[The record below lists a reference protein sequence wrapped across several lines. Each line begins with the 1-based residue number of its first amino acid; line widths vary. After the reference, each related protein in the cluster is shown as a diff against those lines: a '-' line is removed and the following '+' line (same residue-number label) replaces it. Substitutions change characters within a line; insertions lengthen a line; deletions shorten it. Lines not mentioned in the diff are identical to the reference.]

1 MPDFVHEQH
10 FWQQGHL
17 RVAGVD
23 EAGRGPLAGPVVAAA
38 VIFKPNFDA
47 SRLAGLNDSKKL
59 SEAKREAL
67 FPLIQ
72 AEALDAG
79 IGIVNAPLIDH
90 LNILQATYLAMW
102 RALSQLKH
110 VDACLI
116 DGNRAIPFWEGPM
129 QTLVK
134 GDQRS
139 VSIAAASVLAKVTRD
154 RIMLALDQTW
164 PGYGFAKHKGYP
176 TAAHTDLLQVHGP
189 SPQHRLSFCQ
199 KFLAVTAP

>member
-10 FWQQGHL
+10 FWQQNHL

-38 VIFKPNFDA
+38 VIFKPHFDA

-72 AEALDAG
+72 AEALDYG
-79 IGIVNAPLIDH
+79 LGIVNAPLIDH

-102 RALSQLKH
+102 RALSQLKA

-154 RIMLALDQTW
+154 QIMHALDQTW
-164 PGYGFAKHKGYP
+164 PGYDFAKHKGYP
-176 TAAHTDLLQVHGP
+176 TAVHTRLLQAQGP

-199 KFLAVTAP
+199 KFLEASAS

>member
-1 MPDFVHEQH
+1 MPDFVHEQQ
-10 FWQQGHL
+10 FWLQRH
-17 RVAGVD
+17 RYVAGVD

-38 VIFKPNFDA
+38 VIFKPDFDPA
-47 SRLAGLNDSKKL
+47 RLPGLNDSKKL

-72 AEALDAG
+72 AEALDYG
-79 IGIVNAPLIDH
+79 LGVVNAPLIDR

-102 RALSQLKH
+102 KALSQLKQ

-139 VSIAAASVLAKVTRD
+139 LSIAAASILAKVTRD
-154 RIMLALDQTW
+154 QLMNALDQTW

-176 TAAHTDLLQVHGP
+176 TAVHTTLLQTHGP

-199 KFLAVTAP
+199 KFLEEVAS